1 MLDIFCVV
9 GIFPL
14 TRFERESFSARV
26 FIEKKEKIMLTSCCQ
41 FEYKHKSVQDDERG
55 SFLTIK

>member
-1 MLDIFCVV
+1 MLDIFWDA

-41 FEYKHKSVQDDERG
+41 FEYKHKSAQGMSDGV
-55 SFLTIK
+55 F